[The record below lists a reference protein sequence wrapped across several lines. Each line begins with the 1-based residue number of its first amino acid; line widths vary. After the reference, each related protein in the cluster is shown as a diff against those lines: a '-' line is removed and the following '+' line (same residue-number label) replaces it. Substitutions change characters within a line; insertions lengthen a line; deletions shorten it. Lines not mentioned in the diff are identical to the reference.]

1 MNINNMSVETL
12 AKLLVREA
20 FLSRGWVVGV
30 AVSVMVAALA
40 VGLVWPKKYVATTT
54 ILVEEKNILQ
64 PLMQGAAVATEA
76 ADRARIAR
84 EVIFGRK
91 IMDGIL
97 KETGWLF
104 DATTPEEREKLIEK
118 LGDRTDVYSVGR
130 DLIKIEYWDEQPE
143 RAFFTTKRYA
153 EMFIAESVTAKAE
166 ESQSAFDFIDQQ
178 VNEYHA
184 KLLSAEEALK
194 EFRSANLDV
203 QLGNETDVGARL
215 NALHARIE
223 QTTQQLREAEI
234 KKQSLEK
241 QLSGESET
249 SAVMTREGQYRA
261 RIEELRSQMDTLR
274 LTYRDT
280 YPDIV
285 RLRHQ
290 IEDLK
295 ESIAAERRR
304 RETAKA
310 GSRAERDDIVVNN
323 PVYQQL
329 KTELSQTRVLVD
341 TLQARIAEARR
352 ELQEELERGKRVHGG
367 TVTLAELT
375 RDYQVNRDIYQD
387 LVKRRENA
395 RVSMNMDR
403 DQQGLTFKVQ
413 EPPILPAQP
422 SGLRFIHI
430 MAGGMVLAIVVPFAL
445 LYLKVTLDPRIRW
458 PGLIAEKYRV
468 PVLATVPHTWLP
480 VDVLAARRDVARL
493 IWLLGLATAAVAAG
507 GVFRLTGVL

>member
-1 MNINNMSVETL
+1 MNLNMDAL
-12 AKLLVREA
+12 MKLLVREA

-30 AVSVMVAALA
+30 GVFVMLAALVA
-40 VGLVWPKKYVATTT
+40 GLAWPKKYLASAT

-84 EVIFGRK
+84 EVIYGRK
-91 IMDGIL
+91 IMNAIL
-97 KETGWLF
+97 EETGWL
-104 DATTPEEREKLIEK
+104 TEEPTPEEREKLIEK
-118 LGDRTDVYSVGR
+118 LGERTDVYSVGR
-130 DLIKIEYWDEQPE
+130 DLIKIEYWDPQPE

-153 EMFIAESVTAKAE
+153 EMFIGESVTAKAS
-166 ESQSAFDFIDQQ
+166 ESQSAFDFIDKQ
-178 VNEYHA
+178 VAEYHA

-194 EFRSANLDV
+194 EFRSANLDA
-203 QLGNETDVGARL
+203 QPGTDAEVGARL
-215 NALHARIE
+215 TALQGKIE
-223 QTTQQLREAEI
+223 KATQELREAEI

-261 RIEELRSQMDTLR
+261 RIEELRSEMDTLR

-290 IEDLK
+290 IEDIK
-295 ESIAAERRR
+295 SAIAAEQRR
-304 RETAKA
+304 RETAKP
-310 GSRAERDDIVVNN
+310 GRRTERDDIVINN

-329 KTELSQTRVLVD
+329 KTELSQTRVQTD
-341 TLQARIAEARR
+341 MLQARLAEARR
-352 ELQEELERGKRVHGG
+352 ELQQELERGKRVHGG

-403 DQQGLTFKVQ
+403 DQQGLTFKIQ
-413 EPPILPAQP
+413 EPPRLPVYP
-422 SGLRFIHI
+422 SGLRFMHI
-430 MAGGMVLAIVVPFAL
+430 IAIGMVLAIVVPFGL
-445 LYLKVTLDPRIRW
+445 LYLKVTIDPRIRW
-458 PGLIAEKYRV
+458 PGLIVERHRV

-480 VDVLAARRDVARL
+480 VDVMAARRDIARL
-493 IWLLGLATAAVAAG
+493 VWITGLATAAVVAAG
-507 GVFRLTGVL
+507 MFRFAGVL